1 MVVKLGHFGK
11 WNRNTEKFL
20 NVELEKDGEDLWADR
35 VRNETALHKVKE
47 KKNIIHT
54 IKRRKTNWI
63 DHILC
68 RKGLI
73 KHII

>member
-1 MVVKLGHFGK
+1 M
-11 WNRNTEKFL
+11 
-20 NVELEKDGEDLWADR
+20 ELEKDGEDLWADR
-35 VRNETALHKVKE
+35 VRYETASHRVKE

-54 IKRRKTNWI
+54 KKTKKAKWI